1 MHCSSPSS
9 PDASILQPPLPP
21 PADLIFVIFSPQIQF
36 VIFVTNMGFTFSC
49 WPTNEGQSHSIQ
61 LRLPEADTN
70 FKSTFDRYLT
80 GCSIPNLLQ
89 DCKRRQ
95 AHSHRHAV
103 SIKLPAL
110 NQSFRL
116 VDEHN
121 RKGSGQVSLKP
132 SQGVHAKAK
141 WTKFHRSFIK
151 IVFFLSQRGKC
162 ESHPFLHS
170 HPF

>member
-1 MHCSSPSS
+1 MAKTPGRSLPAVHFFGLKTSRQLARSNALQSPLIARPHYFAASSTSS
-9 PDASILQPPLPP
+9 
-21 PADLIFVIFSPQIQF
+21 
-36 VIFVTNMGFTFSC
+36 C
-49 WPTNEGQSHSIQ
+49 CPTNVRQSHSIQ

-70 FKSTFDRYLT
+70 FKSTFDRYLP
-80 GCSIPNLLQ
+80 GCSIPNFLQ

-132 SQGVHAKAK
+132 SQGVHATAK
-141 WTKFHRSFIK
+141 WTKFHLSFIE
-151 IVFFLSQRGKC
+151 IVFS
-162 ESHPFLHS
+162 S
-170 HPF
+170 